1 MVQLSRSKERRLRR
15 GEAFDSPV
23 KGRALMQNPLV
34 SVAHPVPFDRIGADI
49 VPEALTT
56 LVTEA
61 RAAISRITED
71 RSAASWDNSLSALDA
86 LTEPLEVATSVVEHL
101 EATATTK
108 ELRQVYMETLPMTT
122 AFWTSIPLDAGL
134 YARLRQLSATVKPAE
149 LSAVQARFL
158 EKTLDEFKR
167 HGAELD
173 AAGKERLSR
182 IDEELGRITAE
193 FSQSV
198 VDATSAWELVLA
210 DDSRLSGLPQTALE
224 MLRDNAKSKGLEGY
238 RLTLA
243 TPCVISVLTHAR
255 DRSLREQ
262 VWIANDTRCS
272 VEPYDNVPRI
282 ERILE
287 LRREKAHLLGYDCF
301 GDLVMADRMAKCEK
315 QARDFILDLK
325 ERTVPAFAREQQELL
340 QFARELERDAS
351 FVLRPWDVGYYA
363 EKLRKHRYE
372 FDDELLR
379 VYFPAERMLEAVF
392 EVSSELFGIRIA
404 PLEGLPVWDP
414 SVRAYAIYDDGGDEL
429 GAFYV
434 DLYPREN
441 KHQGAWMHGLI
452 TGSPNVAV
460 IAANA
465 SPPTSDKPSLLIH
478 RDVETLW
485 HEFGHLLHHCLS
497 RVPVRSLAGTRVA
510 HDFVELPSQMMEN
523 FCWEPQ
529 MLKRFARH
537 YVTGEP
543 IPDELIERLR
553 AARTFRAATGQ
564 MRQLGFA
571 LLDLCLHGEH
581 DRLEGESVLAFARR
595 VQRPFVPAELPEQA
609 AMVTT
614 FSHLFSRP
622 VGYAAGYYS
631 YKWAEVLDADA
642 FGRFAEAGIVSR
654 EVGMDFRRKV
664 LEVGDSVD
672 PAAVFLNFRGRP
684 PSPDALLRRLGLID

>member
-1 MVQLSRSKERRLRR
+1 M
-15 GEAFDSPV
+15 D
-23 KGRALMQNPLV
+23 NPLI
-34 SVAHPVPFDRIGADI
+34 SVAHPVPFDRIGADS

-56 LVTEA
+56 LVADAEK
-61 RAAISRITED
+61 AIAGIAED
-71 RSAASWDNSLSALDA
+71 RAPATWDNSLAALER
-86 LTEPLEVATSVVEHL
+86 LTERLEIANSVVEHL
-101 EATATTK
+101 EGSATTK
-108 ELRQVYMETLPMTT
+108 ELRRVYMETLPMTT
-122 AFWTSIPLDAGL
+122 AFWTSIPLNAGL
-134 YARLRQLSATVKPAE
+134 YQRLRQLSATVRPAD
-149 LSAVQARFL
+149 LSPVQSRFL
-158 EKTLDEFKR
+158 QKTLDEFKR

-173 AAGKERLSR
+173 ADGKARLSQ
-182 IDEELGRITAE
+182 IDEELGRLTAE

-198 VDATSAWELVLA
+198 VDATSAWELVLPDTA
-210 DDSRLSGLPQTALE
+210 RLDGLPATALD
-224 MLRDNAKSKGLEGY
+224 MLRENANAKGLEGY

-243 TPCVISVLTHAR
+243 TPCVIAILTYAT

-262 VWIANDTRCS
+262 VWLVNDTRCS
-272 VEPYDNVPRI
+272 VEPYDNAPRI
-282 ERILE
+282 ERILQ
-287 LRREKAHLLGYDCF
+287 LRREKAHLLGYGCF
-301 GDLVMADRMAKCEK
+301 GDLVMADRMAKTEQ
-315 QARDFILDLK
+315 QAREFLSDL
-325 ERTVPAFAREQQELL
+325 EQRTRAAFVREQEELL
-340 QFARELERDAS
+340 QFARESERDPS

-363 EKLRKHRYE
+363 ERLRKQRFE

-392 EVSSELFGIRIA
+392 EISSELFGIRIK

-414 SVRAYAIYDDGGDEL
+414 SVRVYAILDEDGSEL
-429 GAFYV
+429 GVFYV

-465 SPPTSDKPSLLIH
+465 SPPTGDKPSLLSH

-537 YVTGEP
+537 YQTGEP
-543 IPDELIERLR
+543 IPDELIARLR
-553 AARTFRAATGQ
+553 SARTFRAATAQ

-571 LLDLCLHGEH
+571 MLDLCLHGEH
-581 DRLEGESVLAFARR
+581 DRLEGESILGFARR
-595 VQRPFVPAELPEQA
+595 VQQPFAPAELPEQA

-614 FSHLFSRP
+614 FSHLFARP

-664 LEVGDSVD
+664 LEVGDSED
-672 PAAVFLNFRGRP
+672 PALVFQAFRGRP
-684 PSPDALLRRLGLID
+684 PSPDALLRRLGLTS